1 MSNEIIKQTEF
12 YTLRRNNGGYVAELN
27 CAAMSGIPELTSID
41 LRDSSELMLM
51 VRATK
56 IVNETLCPKDIE
68 TRVMVAKSRHE
79 YQQSLLN

>member
-12 YTLRRNNGGYVAELN
+12 FTLRRNNGGFVAELN
-27 CAAMSGIPELTSID
+27 TAALSGIPGLTSID

-56 IVNETLCPKDIE
+56 IVNETLCPKDLD
-68 TRVMVAKSRHE
+68 TRIMVANHRHA